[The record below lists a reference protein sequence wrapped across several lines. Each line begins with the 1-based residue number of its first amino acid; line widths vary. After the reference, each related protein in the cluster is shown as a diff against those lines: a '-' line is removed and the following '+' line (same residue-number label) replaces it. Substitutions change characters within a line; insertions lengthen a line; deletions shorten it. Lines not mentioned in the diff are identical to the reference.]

1 MVTLSEPQ
9 LDLAQVS
16 IRFSPSILKILVIFS
31 LPKLVWLHIAKVF
44 VTQLIFLSFILN

>member
-16 IRFSPSILKILVIFS
+16 IRFSPSILKILVFS

>member
-16 IRFSPSILKILVIFS
+16 IRFSPLILKILVFA